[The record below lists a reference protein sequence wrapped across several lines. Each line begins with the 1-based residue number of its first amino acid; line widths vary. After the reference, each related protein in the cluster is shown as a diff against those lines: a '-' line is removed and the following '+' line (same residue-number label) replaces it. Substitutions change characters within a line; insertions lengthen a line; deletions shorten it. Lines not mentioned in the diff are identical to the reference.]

1 MTGQLDKELIDVP
14 CPHCSHKTAQPIGK
28 LKLNPKLTCRV
39 CHKDFAVNAN
49 ELRAA
54 INTIEKKLADLQ
66 RALGRL
72 GK

>member
-1 MTGQLDKELIDVP
+1 MTGLLDKKLIDLP

-28 LKLNPKLTCRV
+28 LKLNPKLTCNR
-39 CHKDFAVNAN
+39 CRKEFTVNAN

-54 INTIEKKLADLQ
+54 INKIEKELADLQ
-66 RALGRL
+66 RAIGRL